1 MPQFQMRTGTQA
13 VEETGNALAQ
23 ALNKWLTESG
33 PSNLYKTCD
42 NCRHMSESPNPALC
56 ALYNTTPPAAVIV
69 AGCPSHDDKEKIPF

>member
-33 PSNLYKTCD
+33 PSN
-42 NCRHMSESPNPALC
+42 PALC